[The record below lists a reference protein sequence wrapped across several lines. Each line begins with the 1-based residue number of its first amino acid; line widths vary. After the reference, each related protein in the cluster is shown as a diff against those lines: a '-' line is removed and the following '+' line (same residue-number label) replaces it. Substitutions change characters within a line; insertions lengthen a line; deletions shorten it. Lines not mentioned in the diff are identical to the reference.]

1 MTESP
6 RPTEEELEKGPG
18 RVEDEEE
25 MRGPNVDDPELP
37 AADDDAVDDE
47 S

>member
-1 MTESP
+1 MTENP
-6 RPTEEELEKGPG
+6 RPTEEEQEQGPS
-18 RVEDEEE
+18 RIEAEEE

-37 AADDDAVDDE
+37 TDDDAGDDE

>member
-6 RPTEEELEKGPG
+6 RPTEEELEKGPS
-18 RVEDEEE
+18 RIEDEEE
-25 MRGPNVDDPELP
+25 MRGPNENDPELP
-37 AADDDAVDDE
+37 TNDDAGDNK